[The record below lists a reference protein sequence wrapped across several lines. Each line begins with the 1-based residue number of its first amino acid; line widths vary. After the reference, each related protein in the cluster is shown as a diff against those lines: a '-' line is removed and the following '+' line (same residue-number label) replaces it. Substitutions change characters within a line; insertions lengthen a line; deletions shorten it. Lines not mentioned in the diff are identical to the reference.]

1 MEQIYSC
8 DWLPGMEIPRKAFA
22 WSTLR
27 QVAVNPGVHG
37 TRKHPALLTGDVR
50 LN

>member
-8 DWLPGMEIPRKAFA
+8 DQLPGVEIPRKAFA

-27 QVAVNPGVHG
+27 QVAVNPRVHG
-37 TRKHPALLTGDVR
+37 AHKHPVLLTGGT
-50 LN
+50 